1 MEMFLVFVFGLVIGS
16 FLNVVI
22 CRLAP
27 NQNCVRY
34 GTAPIVSRAG
44 GTSSPSEPPLL
55 SILGLGL
62 AEGGSIVLDRSRCPK
77 CGHTLSWYELV
88 PVASFLVQR
97 TRCRACGE
105 KISWQYPLVEL
116 ITAFLF
122 AFIYNFLPAYYHG
135 WETAYLFAVW
145 SSLLVIFVFDLKHYI
160 IPNKVLYPLVG
171 VVAVH
176 AFFGN
181 GFMMTPHALFS
192 AIGAAGFFL
201 ALYLASRG
209 RWIGF
214 GDVKFGIFMGL
225 FLGFPLILVAFF
237 FSYFIGAVIG
247 SVMLMRHFK
256 TLQSEI
262 PFGPFL
268 VLGTFIAYF
277 YGNTVIQWYLNI
289 F

>member
-1 MEMFLVFVFGLVIGS
+1 MEILLVFIFGLVIGS

-34 GTAPIVSRAG
+34 GATPVVPYAESA
-44 GTSSPSEPPLL
+44 SSPFEPSLL

-62 AEGGSIVLDRSRCPK
+62 AEGGSLVFDRSRCPK
-77 CGHTLSWYELV
+77 CGHALSWYELV
-88 PVASFLVQR
+88 PVVSFAVQR
-97 TRCRACGE
+97 ARCRVCGGT
-105 KISWQYPLVEL
+105 IAWQYPLVEL

-122 AFIYNFLPAYYHG
+122 VSIYRFLPAYYHG
-135 WETAYLFAVW
+135 WEMAYLFWVW
-145 SSLLVIFVFDLKHYI
+145 ASLLVLFVFDLKHYI
-160 IPNKVLYPLVG
+160 IPNKVLYPLTLVA
-171 VVAVH
+171 AVH
-176 AFFGN
+176 AFFGK
-181 GFMMTPHALFS
+181 GFVATPYPILSAL
-192 AIGAAGFFL
+192 GAAGFFCV
-201 ALYLASRG
+201 LYCVSRG

-214 GDVKFGIFMGL
+214 GDVKFGVFMGL

-247 SVMLMRHFK
+247 GILLLRHVK
-256 TLQSEI
+256 ALQSEI
-262 PFGPFL
+262 PFCPFL

-277 YGNTVIQWYLNI
+277 YGNSVISWYLNV